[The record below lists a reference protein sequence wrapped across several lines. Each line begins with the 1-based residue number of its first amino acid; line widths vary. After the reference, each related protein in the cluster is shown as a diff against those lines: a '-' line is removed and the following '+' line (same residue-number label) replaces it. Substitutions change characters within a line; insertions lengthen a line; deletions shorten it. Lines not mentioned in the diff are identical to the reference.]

1 MSTGPTLAR
10 AIRSASGCF
19 VVVAVVVACA
29 AARGDV
35 AEPTLAE
42 EAAFRAAVERVA
54 AAVVRIEPVAS
65 AQAAGSGEAAAA
77 AGPSTGVFVA
87 AADDAAWLVTTD
99 FAVPADVREAVV
111 VRPDGGRLAA
121 RVAGRDVSRRLVLL
135 RTDPVR
141 GLPALEA
148 VPRRELAAGQWAIA
162 VGRGWGHAAPGVS
175 VGIVSAVDRA
185 WGRGVQ
191 TDASVSPAN
200 YGGPLLDAAG
210 RVIGILAPLPADT
223 AGMNEGTELYD
234 AGIGFAVPL
243 EDVLPVLP
251 RLQRGESLAAGL
263 LGITWRS
270 QDVVNGEPVIASCRQ
285 GSPAANA
292 GLRPGDRVVRIG
304 TRDIDRIGA
313 ARHEIMPRRAGDVI
327 DLVVERSTA
336 DGPRRIE
343 ARMTLVGELPP
354 WRTAILGLLPVATAA
369 QPEQEK
375 PQGGVGVAWLLPEG
389 PAATA
394 GMRTGDVIRSVAWAG
409 GGADAGEVTIDSVAA
424 LAGALAGVAPGE
436 RVVVRVER
444 NGAPQRLE
452 MATAAAV
459 TDVPPIEGW
468 QPAGDDLLRGPAA
481 ASVVRLESAEEPRP
495 PLAVI
500 PRPKSREPVGVL
512 VYFGPP
518 HGPAAEAEAQPWQA
532 VAAAWDVA
540 VILPG
545 SADPRR
551 WSPDDLPAI
560 RRSLVTLD
568 AKRPL
573 DAARI
578 AVAGQAAGG
587 AFAWFVADRLG
598 GAVRGAALLDSGLPR
613 TAEIVPVEPGRSRWV
628 LLGGGDDAAG
638 PRAADRRRLETAG
651 YPVGTIAAAGAQ
663 PPCDLL
669 ARWTVLLGLL

>member
-1 MSTGPTLAR
+1 MSER
-10 AIRSASGCF
+10 RSPRHAFRPAAGCLL
-19 VVVAVVVACA
+19 VAAAAVAAC
-29 AARGDV
+29 AARGDL

-65 AQAAGSGEAAAA
+65 VSASPGEA
-77 AGPSTGVFVA
+77 AGPSTGVVVA
-87 AADDAAWLVTTD
+87 AEPDACWILTTD
-99 FAVPADVREAVV
+99 FAVPADVRETVV

-121 RVAGRDVSRRLVLL
+121 RVAGRDLARRIVLL
-135 RTDPVR
+135 RTEPMAGV
-141 GLPALEA
+141 PALEA
-148 VPRRELAAGQWAIA
+148 VPRRDLAVGQWAIA

-175 VGIVSAVDRA
+175 VGILSAVDRA
-185 WGRGVQ
+185 WGRAVQ
-191 TDASVSPAN
+191 TDAAVSPAN
-200 YGGPLLDAAG
+200 YGGPLLDVAG

-243 EDVLPVLP
+243 EDVLSVLP
-251 RLQRGESLAAGL
+251 RLQKGEALAPGL

-270 QDVVNGEPVIASCRQ
+270 RDVVNGEPVIASCRQ

-304 TRDIDRIGA
+304 VRDVDRIGA
-313 ARHEIMPRRAGDVI
+313 ARHEIMPRRAGDNI
-327 DLVVERSTA
+327 DLVVERTTA

-343 ARMTLVGELPP
+343 SRIVLVGELPP
-354 WRTAILGLLPVATAA
+354 WRAAILGLLPATAGGKKDE
-369 QPEQEK
+369 P
-375 PQGGVGVAWLLPEG
+375 GVGVAWLLPEG
-389 PAATA
+389 PAARA
-394 GMRTGDVIRSVAWAG
+394 GMLAGDVIRSVEWAG
-409 GGADAGEVTIDSVAA
+409 GGADAGKVGVDSVAA

-436 RVVVRVER
+436 AVSVEVQR
-444 NGAPQRLE
+444 GDTPRRLE
-452 MATAAAV
+452 IATAAALA
-459 TDVPPIEGW
+459 DVPPIEGW
-468 QPAGDDLLRGPAA
+468 QPAGSDLLREPAV

-518 HGPAAEAEAQPWQA
+518 HGPVAEAEAEAWKA

-560 RRSLVTLD
+560 RRGLVALD

-598 GAVRGAALLDSGLPR
+598 AAVRGVALIDSGLPR
-613 TAEIVPVEPGRSRWV
+613 GAEVVPVEPGRSRWV
-628 LLGGGDDAAG
+628 LLGGGTGDAA
-638 PRAADRRRLETAG
+638 RALATDRRRLEAAG
-651 YPVGTIAAAGAQ
+651 HAVGAIAAEGE
-663 PPCDLL
+663 PPPRELL